1 MRCATVLGV
10 ATFAWILFRARG
22 RPLRGQRRYV
32 AHRQHRS
39 DADRLDTVVDS
50 VKRHSLPL
58 RLLEMQGE
66 FEKMR
71 RGANCNRAKT
81 GSFSMACMGLSL
93 LTEQG
98 DNHCLAGTF
107 RGKRVQ
113 NRESHI
119 RSSDAGILVGSDRA
133 DARRLGHSINMVE
146 LNSHCQCRLAK
157 SAPSMCHQYET

>member
-1 MRCATVLGV
+1 MRQSAANPSQGGISL
-10 ATFAWILFRARG
+10 LFRK
-22 RPLRGQRRYV
+22 L
-32 AHRQHRS
+32 
-39 DADRLDTVVDS
+39 
-50 VKRHSLPL
+50 
-58 RLLEMQGE
+58 QGE
-66 FEKMR
+66 FEKMQ

-81 GSFSMACMGLSL
+81 GHSSMACIGFSL
-93 LTEQG
+93 FTEQG

-107 RGKRVQ
+107 KGKRVQ
-113 NRESHI
+113 NRELRI